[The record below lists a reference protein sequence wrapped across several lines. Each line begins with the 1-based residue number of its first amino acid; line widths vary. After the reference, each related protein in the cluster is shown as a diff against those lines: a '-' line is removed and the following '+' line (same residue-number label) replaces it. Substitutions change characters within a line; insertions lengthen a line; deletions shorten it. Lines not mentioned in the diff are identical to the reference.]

1 MSLVKE
7 NKNNSLGVKTERE
20 IYRRMSSICRIFGH
34 VYGCV
39 CVKCPPGVPEPL
51 GEGWANSAGLSGIC
65 PQAEARSGEGRLQDE
80 EP

>member
-39 CVKCPPGVPEPL
+39 CVCML
-51 GEGWANSAGLSGIC
+51 CMCSAELMFIIIKIK
-65 PQAEARSGEGRLQDE
+65 
-80 EP
+80 